1 MTTSPKSWLLDLGN
15 SRLKLA
21 PLLPSGQRGDLSA
34 IENAQPDAEAVL
46 LRQLA
51 PIGAGDVAWLASVAS
66 AEKTAAVT
74 AALQAGGIAVQPVQ
88 TRAQCAELRIAYLL
102 PAQLGVDRF
111 LALLAASERGGGPW
125 LLVSAGSAL
134 TVDLLADD
142 GQHLGGL
149 IAPMPAHQ
157 RAVLAQNFSQLDV
170 PEGRAR
176 EFADNTADAIASGA
190 RTAVLGL
197 VERSLR
203 VARAQLGVSPGV
215 LLSGGGADLFADLDH
230 ARVLRVES
238 PVLDGLA
245 VFARQRES

>member
-15 SRLKLA
+15 TRLKFA
-21 PLLPSGQRGDLSA
+21 PLLPTGQRGAMTA
-34 IENAQPDAEAVL
+34 IDNAQPNAEADL

-51 PIGAGDVAWLASVAS
+51 PVAAGDVAWLASVAGT
-66 AEKTAAVT
+66 AKTAALS
-74 AALQAGGIAVQPVQ
+74 AALHGAGIAVQPVQ
-88 TRAQCAELRIAYLL
+88 TQPQCADLRIAYPV

-111 LALLAASERGGGPW
+111 LALLAASARGGGPW

-134 TVDLLADD
+134 TVDLLGDD

-157 RAVLAQNFSQLDV
+157 RAALAQNFSQLDV

-190 RTAVLGL
+190 RAAVLGL
-197 VERSLR
+197 VERALR

-245 VFARQRES
+245 VFVRRRDS